1 MRIDHFALYVND
13 LEATKDLFVNF
24 FGATSNEIYHNPKTG
39 LKTYFL
45 SFEGNSRLEIMTRPN
60 LTDSEKD
67 LYQNGYIHLA
77 FSVGSKEKVDKLTNT
92 LKEKGYKVISGP
104 RVTGDGYYESSILG
118 PENNQIEIIE

>member
-13 LEATKDLFVNF
+13 LEATKDFFVNF

-77 FSVGSKEKVDKLTNT
+77 FSVRSKEKVDKLTNT

>member
-1 MRIDHFALYVND
+1 MRIDHFALYVSD
-13 LEATKDLFVNF
+13 LEATKDFFVNF
-24 FGATSNEIYHNPKTG
+24 FGATSNEMYHNPKTG

-45 SFEGNSRLEIMTRPN
+45 SFEGNSKLEIMTRPN
-60 LTDSEKD
+60 LTKTEKD

-77 FSVGSKEKVDKLTNT
+77 FSVGSREKVDNLTNT
-92 LKEKGYKVISGP
+92 LEENGYRVISGP